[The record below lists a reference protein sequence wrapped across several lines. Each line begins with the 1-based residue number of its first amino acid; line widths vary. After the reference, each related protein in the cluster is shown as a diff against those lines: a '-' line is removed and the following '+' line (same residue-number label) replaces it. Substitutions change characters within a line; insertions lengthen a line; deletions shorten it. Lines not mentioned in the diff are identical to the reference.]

1 LAVEYAE
8 EYPQGA
14 FFLWKGKLPFKKG
27 ITMFSRHLRNSVLSA
42 SALLLV
48 VGGVQAQA
56 QTKLRYKFQ
65 EGEQLNYVA
74 DTKIKMKNDLGGINI
89 VINVNQKTEMSWKFG
104 KVNSDGSAVV
114 TLKIDR
120 MVMDIDAPPP
130 IGGVTIDSKDEKD
143 SDNILAQQ
151 FSKIIR
157 KMAGKEI
164 VATMSPTGDFTD
176 VKYPKDLEK
185 ELKDLTQGL
194 GIGGGGGLEQFT
206 GGGVILPKEA
216 IEKGKTW
223 DHKAEMKLPA
233 GAANVDTKYTYEGPM
248 GDFEK
253 ILVKPKMTI
262 DGAKAGFTM
271 KTNEEKSKGYVL
283 FDNKLGR
290 IAESQVTQAMQMTVE
305 MMGLAINMDM
315 DLTSTLKLK
324 KSK

>member
-1 LAVEYAE
+1 
-8 EYPQGA
+8 
-14 FFLWKGKLPFKKG
+14 
-27 ITMFSRHLRNSVLSA
+27 MFSRYLRRSFLCALTLVSVI
-42 SALLLV
+42 
-48 VGGVQAQA
+48 VGAPAFA
-56 QTKLRYKFQ
+56 QTKLSYKFQ
-65 EGEQLNYVA
+65 EGQQLNYVA

-89 VINVNQKTEMSWKFG
+89 VINVNQMTEMTWKFG
-104 KVNSDGSAVV
+104 KVNSNGSAVV

-143 SDNILAQQ
+143 SDNLLAKQ
-151 FSKIIR
+151 FSRIIR
-157 KMAGKEI
+157 KMAGQEI

-185 ELKDLTQGL
+185 ELKDLTSGL

-206 GGGVILPKEA
+206 GGGVILPKDA
-216 IEKGKTW
+216 IEKGKSW
-223 DHKAEMKLPA
+223 NHKADMKMPA
-233 GAANVDTKYTYEGPM
+233 GTATVDTKYTYDGPM

-253 ILVKPKMTI
+253 ILVKPKMSI

-283 FDNKLGR
+283 FDNKMGR